1 MSYIKKTLS
10 ILTNKNKKIFLLI
23 IFFSIIKTF
32 IELLSIGLLI
42 PILTILSN
50 SYKKNQIYINFPFFS
65 HLNESQLLLVFVLFF
80 IIIYLVRTIYLI
92 FFNIFS
98 AKYSHNLYLEISEKL
113 LNSYLKK
120 KFTFFIQNNSAAL
133 VEDVASE
140 TNNFAVGTIGAYT
153 TFFSNLI
160 LFLGICALLIFYNYN
175 FIFIIII
182 LFFVCGLV
190 LSLSKNKLSK
200 LGKIRQL
207 ESYKMIQKLNEVIGS
222 IKEIVLYS
230 KSDFFINQVKKPLK
244 NFSNAAVY
252 KDAFTS
258 ITSPIVEFV
267 AIIIF
272 LNFFLY
278 LIFYSQK
285 SFNEIIVIFGI
296 FFYGTIRLLP
306 TLLSMARSIQLIRF
320 NFPATDKI
328 FNSLPKNKK
337 YNKIINYSVI
347 NVLKNIIFKKVDF
360 TYPQQN
366 YPVLKNINLKV
377 NIGDKIGIIGET
389 GGGKTTL
396 INLISGL
403 LQPTKGKIL
412 INSKKI
418 FDSNKF
424 KINIGYVSQSVY
436 LFDEDIISNITLS
449 NDLSKVKMDF
459 IDGLLKNLNL
469 DNFKYKKHINKTLGE
484 RGIKISGGQIQRI
497 GIARALYREPSLLIL
512 DEATNALDEKTENKI
527 LAYLFKKFKNKII
540 IFCTHKKKLLNYC
553 NKIIEIKDHK
563 INFIK

>member
-267 AIIIF
+267 VIIIF

-337 YNKIINYSVI
+337 YNKIINYPVI

-540 IFCTHKKKLLNYC
+540 IFCTHKKKLLKYC

>member
-160 LFLGICALLIFYNYN
+160 LFLAICALLIFYNYN

-337 YNKIINYSVI
+337 YNKIINYPVI